1 MNVTA
6 AVTVI
11 SLDLIDSEDDTD
23 ITVKDGIQRTVISK
37 LHQYYQISNLIDTA
51 LYSVD
56 DEALLQP
63 RSVRVLYTSCIYNTT
78 TYFIFAVF
86 TK

>member
-23 ITVKDGIQRTVISK
+23 TTVKDGIQRTVISK

-51 LYSVD
+51 LYSID

-63 RSVRVLYTSCIYNTT
+63 RSVRVLV
-78 TYFIFAVF
+78 VF
-86 TK
+86 TILQPILSLVFS

>member
-6 AVTVI
+6 AITVI

-23 ITVKDGIQRTVISK
+23 TTVKDGIQRTVISK
-37 LHQYYQISNLIDTA
+37 LHQYYQISNFIDTA

-63 RSVRVLYTSCIYNTT
+63 RSVREFYTNSLYNTIISFV
-78 TYFIFAVF
+78 FIVF
-86 TK
+86 MK